1 MGREHRWNERQT
13 TDLSVLIS
21 ARPHGLRQ
29 ARIRNVSTSG
39 LCVELPP
46 SSPLPPLAEDAHVEL
61 IFVHAEN
68 HVTRLLRV
76 PALVVR
82 STRECAGLMFRD
94 FNLGAFRTLLTQLLA
109 EGNPATQSPRKT
121 LEQIRL
127 DARQRL
133 VHVMRQPANAAVAGA
148 MESPT
153 EASRLKPRPDSGRH
167 HD

>member
-29 ARIRNVSTSG
+29 ARIRNISTGG
-39 LCVELPP
+39 LFVELPP
-46 SSPLPPLAEDAHVEL
+46 RSPLPALPEDAHVEL
-61 IFVHAEN
+61 IFVHSVH

-82 STRECAGLMFRD
+82 STREGAGLMFRD
-94 FNLGAFRTLLTQLLA
+94 FNLGAFHTLLTQLLA

-121 LEQIRL
+121 LEPIRL
-127 DARQRL
+127 DALQRL
-133 VHVMRQPANAAVAGA
+133 VNAMRQPANTAVAGA
-148 MESPT
+148 LESST